1 MWFSKNLLNKTSKPK
16 RPNSPKKLSQIELNY
31 CSQDLQITLL
41 KQKILTF
48 KSNTVYFY
56 RVSKLNTLQ
65 CYQAV
70 AHSSNDYYSFI
81 TMAIQDLK
89 KKKTKNKRKKKTK
102 KQYHQSDF
110 QAFLDTYFQKNKPS
124 FPEKSPCS
132 YVFLTTTALH
142 TYYVF
147 K

>member
-1 MWFSKNLLNKTSKPK
+1 M
-16 RPNSPKKLSQIELNY
+16 SQIELNY

-89 KKKTKNKRKKKTK
+89 KKKTKNNNKKKKTVSSK
-102 KQYHQSDF
+102 WFSSLPWHIFSKQQTKLPREITLQLCVSNNY
-110 QAFLDTYFQKNKPS
+110 N
-124 FPEKSPCS
+124 
-132 YVFLTTTALH
+132 LTHLLCIQINNGFFGVVITMRSILI
-142 TYYVF
+142 
-147 K
+147 

>member
-89 KKKTKNKRKKKTK
+89 KKKKQRTTTQKKKNSIIK
-102 KQYHQSDF
+102 VIF
-110 QAFLDTYFQKNKPS
+110 KPS
-124 FPEKSPCS
+124 
-132 YVFLTTTALH
+132 LTH
-142 TYYVF
+142 IF
-147 K
+147 KKTNQASLRNHPAVMCF